1 MNPLHPIH
9 LTNRWPEIL
18 SVVAILLLGALGI
31 LSPLY
36 LASVLISGVVI
47 SLAIR
52 SPRAIWILLLMNT
65 LFISNYSAMQ
75 LKSIS
80 FWILIVL
87 FIISTLS
94 RHFNLKA
101 LKRSDD
107 HRFLIALLAWWIW
120 GLTSAGFSPGPL
132 SSLKEVIRY
141 GFLPV
146 MFVTYRL
153 WLQNEQRLITVLRV
167 LWPTLIVYGLLLIVR
182 TLVPHPLIPTLLG
195 TSWHT
200 LAESGSYYAVFT
212 PIFLSLFNH
221 MRGLPW
227 LNAMG
232 IALYFAIPLASGSAT
247 AAVSTL
253 SGVLVVVALR
263 LPHAMRRIAVLA
275 ICPLVAI
282 FIFIAITIKPV
293 NQALVY
299 ELSGR
304 NLVWG
309 AAVRATLTHPITGLG
324 PGQWSSWFQTQYHSV
339 DMLLYDPD
347 ENIFLLEPSQLGGEA
362 HNLFL
367 TKAAEMGIPSAILLI
382 LLFGLWI
389 QKALSVLKNPP
400 TGRQKNLIEGALAS
414 FIGLTVFCLFENG
427 PIIGSA
433 RDGELLF
440 VMLIMVIPFA
450 VSSWTQNDL
459 EVSRP

>member
-1 MNPLHPIH
+1 MNRIQPIQ
-9 LTNRWPEIL
+9 LANRWPETL
-18 SVVAILLLGALGI
+18 SLIAIILLGGLGI
-31 LSPLY
+31 LSPVY
-36 LASVLISGVVI
+36 LATALISFVVI

-52 SPRAIWILLLMNT
+52 SPQSIWVLVLINT
-65 LFISNYSAMQ
+65 LFISNYSALK

-80 FWILIVL
+80 FWILLVL
-87 FIISTLS
+87 FIISSLS
-94 RHFNLKA
+94 QHLNYKVFDRN
-101 LKRSDD
+101 DD
-107 HRFLIALLAWWIW
+107 HRFLIALMAWWIW
-120 GLTSAGFSPGPL
+120 GLTSAGFSPAPL
-132 SSLKEVIRY
+132 SSLKEIIRY

-153 WLQNEQRLITVLRV
+153 WILNEPRLITLLRL
-167 LWPTLIVYGLLLIVR
+167 LWPTLIIYGLLLIVR

-200 LAESGSYYAVFT
+200 LAESGSYYAIFT
-212 PIFLSLFNH
+212 PIFLSLFSH

-227 LNAMG
+227 LNALG

-253 SGVLVVVALR
+253 TGVIVVIALR
-263 LPHAMRRIAVLA
+263 LPRTMKRMAIMV
-275 ICPLVAI
+275 ICPLVAV
-282 FIFIAITIKPV
+282 FIFIALTIKPLHET
-293 NQALVY
+293 LVY

-309 AAVRATLTHPITGLG
+309 AAVRATLTHPITGIG

-347 ENIFLLEPSQLGGEA
+347 ENIFLLDPSQLGGEA

-367 TKAAEMGIPSAILLI
+367 TKAAEMGIPSALLLI
-382 LLFGLWI
+382 LLFGLWF
-389 QKALSVLKNPP
+389 QKTLTVLRSLPI
-400 TGRQKNLIEGALAS
+400 GRPKDLVQGALAS

-433 RDGELLF
+433 RDGELFF
-440 VMLIMVIPFA
+440 VMLIIVIPFA
-450 VSSWTQNDL
+450 VSSWKQHNP
-459 EVSRP
+459 EVSRL